1 MAIEQT
7 DFGLVIT
14 IVLLHS
20 VSDTPFLKVYYIC
33 SLHSVSIRTNTSLA
47 VDTVTDHCFSIHK
60 WWDTCTL
67 HLESQKI
74 RHFPLKIHASVT
86 FSILQSDLSK
96 TQELSKI
103 GFWREIM
110 LWDWSKIFFNCSSSL
125 EISVESLELGLC
137 KVLSKLTSEIR
148 ETTLVTILW
157 MRLSLRVARAR
168 AEQWGRPRHHSTSI
182 PLVTPSSPKPPPLLF
197 LFSEVVSS
205 VLRGCSFCCCEKK
218 VLSPPKRGQLSLFG
232 CLHFPL
238 LLALVLGP
246 VRLLFPTFSYC
257 QLQVRPRASESD
269 FCAILAW
276 LQQ

>member
-1 MAIEQT
+1 MHQI
-7 DFGLVIT
+7 
-14 IVLLHS
+14 HS
-20 VSDTPFLKVYYIC
+20 VS
-33 SLHSVSIRTNTSLA
+33 
-47 VDTVTDHCFSIHK
+47 
-60 WWDTCTL
+60 
-67 HLESQKI
+67 
-74 RHFPLKIHASVT
+74 
-86 FSILQSDLSK
+86 LQSVLSK

-103 GFWREIM
+103 GFWREM

-246 VRLLFPTFSYC
+246 AAISNIFLLSITGPTSGLGVRLLCDSRLAATIIMLWKLYWKC
-257 QLQVRPRASESD
+257 QNISFAFWCQNSQSSRCE
-269 FCAILAW
+269 
-276 LQQ
+276 

>member
-1 MAIEQT
+1 MYPIHP
-7 DFGLVIT
+7 FWRST
-14 IVLLHS
+14 IFVAYILSQYVQIHHWPSILIQIIA
-20 VSDTPFLKVYYIC
+20 FL
-33 SLHSVSIRTNTSLA
+33 STNDEMHAPRKPKEETFA
-47 VDTVTDHCFSIHK
+47 VK
-60 WWDTCTL
+60 
-67 HLESQKI
+67 
-74 RHFPLKIHASVT
+74 KIHASDT
-86 FSILQSDLSK
+86 FSILQSVLSK

-103 GFWREIM
+103 GFWREM
-110 LWDWSKIFFNCSSSL
+110 LWDRSKIFFNCSSSL

-205 VLRGCSFCCCEKK
+205 VLRGCSLCCCEKK

-238 LLALVLGP
+238 LLALAISNIFLLSITGP
-246 VRLLFPTFSYC
+246 TSGL
-257 QLQVRPRASESD
+257 ESD
-269 FCAILAW
+269 CCAILAW